1 MITAAAGFHITLY
14 SVPPMRLQR
23 RPSAAPRCSRG
34 RSWGTV
40 PWRPP
45 SPFTRR
51 VHRRVIASAPRAAAD
66 GPEPAGGPGED
77 QQHDDNGPDPR
88 TTRGLSLG
96 FIPPLRSLRPP
107 RLRRPRR
114 LRLRRAHCG
123 RAAGRRARGCAAARH
138 RWYRATSRNGGPLPP
153 FTPIPAAIP
162 SPGMIQD
169 VALRG
174 RLVGAQVRG
183 CPPRLDGPAAAGL
196 ICGRHR

>member
-14 SVPPMRLQR
+14 SVPPCGY
-23 RPSAAPRCSRG
+23 SAARPPLPAVPVVG
-34 RSWGTV
+34 SWGTV

-114 LRLRRAHCG
+114 LRLRR
-123 RAAGRRARGCAAARH
+123 
-138 RWYRATSRNGGPLPP
+138 
-153 FTPIPAAIP
+153 
-162 SPGMIQD
+162 
-169 VALRG
+169 
-174 RLVGAQVRG
+174 
-183 CPPRLDGPAAAGL
+183 
-196 ICGRHR
+196 